1 MEFLAD
7 LLFEGGMELLFD
19 LLFEGGM
26 EVAKNRK
33 ITKWIRYPVAAVL
46 LLFLIGVIGFMGVA
60 GIALL
65 LSKESKMIF
74 GGVVLIAID
83 IILILSGT
91 RKVMKEL
98 SNRRS

>member
-7 LLFEGGMELLFD
+7 LLFEGGLELLFECIY
-19 LLFEGGM
+19 EGGM

-46 LLFLIGVIGFMGVA
+46 LLFLISVIGFMGVA

-74 GGVVLIAID
+74 CGVVLIVID
-83 IILILSGT
+83 SLLILSGT
-91 RKVMKEL
+91 KKVMKEL

>member
-1 MEFLAD
+1 MDFLAE
-7 LLFEGGMELLFD
+7 LLFEGGLELLFECI
-19 LLFEGGM
+19 FEGGM

-74 GGVVLIAID
+74 CGVVLIAID
-83 IILILSGT
+83 SLLILSGT
-91 RKVMKEL
+91 KKVMKEL

>member
-74 GGVVLIAID
+74 CGVVLIVID
-83 IILILSGT
+83 SFLILSGT
-91 RKVMKEL
+91 KKVRNHLRERQ
-98 SNRRS
+98 S

>member
-7 LLFEGGMELLFD
+7 LLFEGGLELLFECIY
-19 LLFEGGM
+19 EGGI

-33 ITKWIRYPVAAVL
+33 ITKWIRYPIAAVF

-65 LSKESKMIF
+65 LGKESKMIF
-74 GGVVLIAID
+74 GGIVLIAID
-83 IILILSGT
+83 FLLIVFGT
-91 RKVMKEL
+91 KKMRNHLRERQ
-98 SNRRS
+98 S